1 MKTLEKRSTD
11 QKSKFGEVIIDKSL
25 NDFPTPPAALKKIEE
40 AREFLKKHPIPK
52 DLKW

>member
-1 MKTLEKRSTD
+1 MKTLEKKLTA

-25 NDFPTPPAALKKIEE
+25 NDFPTPPAASKKMEE
-40 AREFLKKHPIPK
+40 ALEFLKKHPIPK